1 MNPPLPLEEAQSR
14 LIDAASPLPTERVAI
29 LDAVGRFLAEP
40 LAANRT
46 QPWADLS
53 AMDGFAIAGPG
64 PWRIVGESAAGH
76 PFAGALANG
85 EASHISTG
93 AAVPDGADAILPVED
108 SAVDGTVV
116 SAANPPS
123 AKHIRRR
130 GFDFSAGD
138 ELLSAG
144 VRLGPAQLALGI
156 AAGIEHCAVHRRPRV
171 AILDTGDELAT
182 SPRDPR
188 PDALPASNGPML
200 AAMIAG
206 LADAERI
213 GPVPDDR
220 AQLLEAFEGARDA
233 DVIVTTGGASVGE
246 HDLVRPVLEEWGARI
261 DFWRVAIRP
270 GKPLMVGRRGSQW
283 IVGLPGNPASAFVT
297 AFFFVLPL
305 LRRLGGAS
313 ADDAF
318 PQSLP
323 AILADG
329 VPAGGKRREFLR
341 GIRKGA
347 SVVPITERDSSALR
361 ALAAADCL
369 IDRPANADALT
380 AGALVAVYPL
390 GA

>member
-14 LIDAASPLPTERVAI
+14 LIDAASPLATERVAI
-29 LDAVGRFLAEP
+29 ENAIGRFLAEP
-40 LAANRT
+40 LVANRT

-53 AMDGFAIAGPG
+53 AMDGFATSGPG

-76 PFAGALANG
+76 PFARAMANG
-85 EASHISTG
+85 EAARISTG
-93 AAVPDGADAILPVED
+93 AAVPDGADAILLVED
-108 SAVDGTVV
+108 TAIDGAMV
-116 SAANPPS
+116 SAAAPPS

-130 GFDFSAGD
+130 GFDFRSGD

-144 VRLGPAQLALGI
+144 VRIGPAQLALGL
-156 AAGIEHCAVHRRPRV
+156 AAGIEHCAVRRRPRV

-182 SPRDPR
+182 SLDDPR

-206 LADAERI
+206 LADAERV
-213 GPVPDDR
+213 GPVPDDH
-220 AQLLEAFEGARDA
+220 AKLLAAFENASDA

-246 HDLVRPVLEEWGARI
+246 HDLVRPVLEDWGARI

-270 GKPLMVGRRGSQW
+270 GKPLMIGRRGSQW

-297 AFFFVLPL
+297 AFLFVLPV

-313 ADDAF
+313 ADEAS
-318 PQSLP
+318 PKALP

-329 VPAGGKRREFLR
+329 VPAGGRRREFLR

-347 SVVPITERDSSALR
+347 TVVPIAERDSSALR

-380 AGALVAVYPL
+380 AGAPVAVYPL
-390 GA
+390 DA

>member
-1 MNPPLPLEEAQSR
+1 MSSPLPLEEAQSR
-14 LIDAASPLPTERVAI
+14 LIDAASPLPIKRVAI

-53 AMDGFAIAGPG
+53 AMDGFATSGPG
-64 PWRIVGESAAGH
+64 SWRIVGESAAGH

-93 AAVPDGADAILPVED
+93 AAVPDGADAILLVED
-108 SAVDGTVV
+108 AAVDGAMV
-116 SAANPPS
+116 SAADPPS
-123 AKHIRRR
+123 ARHIRRR
-130 GFDFSAGD
+130 GFDFRASD

-144 VRLGPAQLALGI
+144 VRIGPAQLALGI
-156 AAGIEHCAVHRRPRV
+156 AAGIERCAVHRRPRV

-182 SPRDPR
+182 SLGDSR

-206 LADAERI
+206 LADAKRM

-220 AQLLEAFEGARDA
+220 AKLFAAFESASNA

-246 HDLVRPVLEEWGARI
+246 HDLVRPVLEDWGARI

-313 ADDAF
+313 ANDA
-318 PQSLP
+318 LP
-323 AILADG
+323 KGLRAILADG

-341 GIRKGA
+341 GIRTGA
-347 SVVPITERDSSALR
+347 SVYPIAERDSSALR

-369 IDRPANADALT
+369 IDRPAHADALT
-380 AGALVAVYPL
+380 AGACVEVYPL
-390 GA
+390 DA